1 MEPYDRLKPRYA
13 PIREKVP
20 NPKEKAQ
27 NMRLEEYMKSR
38 FVVESDEEVKHKTE
52 VLNEILT
59 IFKKWI
65 KDVAVLERKMS
76 EEEACEVGG
85 KLLLAGSFKINIRE
99 PGADIDTVCGESI
112 VFIMKHIS
120 YTL

>member
-1 MEPYDRLKPRYA
+1 MDTYDRLKPRYA

-27 NMRLEEYMKSR
+27 NLRLEEYMKTR
-38 FVVESDEEVKHKTE
+38 FAVESDEEIKHKTD

-59 IFKKWI
+59 IFKRWV
-65 KDVAVLERKMS
+65 KDVAISERGMP
-76 EEEACEVGG
+76 EEEASEVGG

-112 VFIMKHIS
+112 IFMMKHI
-120 YTL
+120 